1 MKANPEPEKM
11 SDAGCTMS
19 EEKKGRKTGDRRP
32 KRCKKQNYRRT

>member
-19 EEKKGRKTGDRRP
+19 EEKKGRKTGDRRDV
-32 KRCKKQNYRRT
+32 KNRIID